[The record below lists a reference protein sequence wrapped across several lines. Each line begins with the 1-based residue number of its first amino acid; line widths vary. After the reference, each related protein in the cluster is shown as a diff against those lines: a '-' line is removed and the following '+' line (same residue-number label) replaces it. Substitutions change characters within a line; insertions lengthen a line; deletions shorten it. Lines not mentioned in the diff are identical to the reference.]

1 MLQAKAIVATLI
13 IIACVAS
20 CGRKRRSPDTSLRI
34 SAAASLID
42 VMGEIAD
49 LYRRQTGVT
58 CELNF
63 SASSILARQIAQG
76 HAADLLVSA
85 NPDWVEYLDR
95 KGLLAPDGVS
105 VVAGNSLV
113 VVIPANSNVAPAR
126 LRELAGKDFR
136 RIALADP
143 SHAPAGM
150 YARAALEEAGVWA
163 ELEGRVVGAVDVR
176 AALAFVEEG
185 TVNCGIVYRSDAL
198 NSDRVSITFTVPD
211 GENRITFV
219 GAVTTHGAQAGDEAY
234 AFLRFLSSSAA
245 QAVFAK
251 HGFEKGGTR

>member
-1 MLQAKAIVATLI
+1 MLQVRTIVATLI

-20 CGRKRRSPDTSLRI
+20 CGRKRRSPDAGLRI

-42 VMGEIAD
+42 VMAEIAD
-49 LYRRQTGVT
+49 LYRRETGVT

-76 HAADLLVSA
+76 HAADLFVSA
-85 NPDWVEYLDR
+85 NPDWVEYLTR
-95 KGLLAPDGVS
+95 KNLLASGS
-105 VVAGNSLV
+105 ATVVAGNSLV
-113 VVIPANSNVAPAR
+113 VVVPALSGPGPQD
-126 LRELAGKDFR
+126 LRELTDEGYR

-150 YARAALEEAGVWA
+150 YARAALEQAGIWA

-185 TVNCGIVYRSDAL
+185 IVNCGIVYRSDAL
-198 NSDRVSITFTVPD
+198 TSDRVSVTFTVPD
-211 GENRITFV
+211 GEDRITFV

-234 AFLRFLSSSAA
+234 AFLRFLSSPAA
-245 QAVFAK
+245 QALFAK
-251 HGFEKGGTR
+251 HGFEREGAR